1 MMWVILDLLIL
12 CIIVFLFRV
21 VYRVIIVKNVN
32 VIMWFMNVVSVI

>member
-1 MMWVILDLLIL
+1 MMWVIFDSLIL

>member
-1 MMWVILDLLIL
+1 MMWVIFDLLIL